1 MVDDADGVGL
11 GDTLGAPVPVPAKS
25 SSQPT
30 LAVGPPLYDAPI
42 RFDLAPTA
50 RYRLGHLVARG
61 GMGEVRVAFDDQLG
75 REVAVKRI
83 RGEAEPT
90 PDQIARFVREARV
103 QGWLEH
109 PAVVP
114 VHDIAVDADG
124 RPFFVMK
131 RLAGTEMSELL
142 DRMRSGRE
150 PDPAAS
156 RRRMLR
162 AFADVCLAI
171 EFAHSRGVI
180 HRDLKPAN
188 IMLGDFGEVYVL
200 DWGIARATAVDAGR
214 PAATGDYDPTASG
227 QTQAGTI
234 LGTPAYMAPE
244 QLAGERAGPAAD
256 IYALGAVLY
265 EIAAGVTLH
274 PATRGVADAYRAVET
289 RPSASGHWPECPP
302 EIDAICERACALDPG
317 ERFAS
322 ARALHIAIQAFLE
335 GDRDVAARAELAR
348 HHVALARAAR
358 ASGDG
363 EAARQAAMRAA
374 GRALALDPTAT
385 EAADVVTELML
396 APPRTIPR
404 AVHDRM
410 EAIDVETGRAQGR
423 MGAIAISGYLGFVP
437 LLMWTGVRDVGLV
450 IAFAIAALVSSL
462 QIYWMTRSD
471 KIPTASIYLSAAI
484 NAVLIGVVCRIVGPF
499 IIAPT
504 LVVTM
509 LMAYA
514 VHPRFGAMPI
524 VAALLAAGVAIPWAL
539 ELAGVVAPTYQFVGG
554 TIVLTSPAIA
564 FTSVP
569 VQLAFAVMLVLL
581 VAIVAVL
588 LRTMAMRQHDATRQ
602 IELQA
607 WHLRQV
613 VPTTPGR

>member
-1 MVDDADGVGL
+1 MVDDPERPGRARM
-11 GDTLGAPVPVPAKS
+11 GAGS
-25 SSQPT
+25 EPT
-30 LAVGPPLYDAPI
+30 LAIGPPLYDAPL
-42 RFDLAPTA
+42 RLDLPPTA
-50 RYRLGHLVARG
+50 RYRLGHLVGRG
-61 GMGEVRVAFDDQLG
+61 GMGEVRIAYDDQLG

-83 RGEAEPT
+83 RGEDEPT
-90 PDQIARFVREARV
+90 PDQLARFVREARV

-142 DRMRSGRE
+142 DRVRSGRE
-150 PDPAAS
+150 PDPAAC

-200 DWGIARATAVDAGR
+200 DWGIARAAAADAGR
-214 PAATGDYDPTASG
+214 PMPHGDYDPSATR
-227 QTQAGTI
+227 QTRAGTI

-244 QLAGERAGPAAD
+244 QLAGHRVGAAAD
-256 IYALGAVLY
+256 IYALGCVLY

-274 PATRGVADAYRAVET
+274 PATRGVADAYCTVDA
-289 RPSASGHWPECPP
+289 RPSAHWAECPP
-302 EIDAICERACALDPG
+302 EIDAICERACAIDPG
-317 ERFAS
+317 DRFES

-385 EAADVVTELML
+385 EAADLVTELML
-396 APPRTIPR
+396 APPTKVPR
-404 AVHDRM
+404 EVHDRM
-410 EAIDVETGRAQGR
+410 EAIDLETGRTQGKL
-423 MGAIAISGYLGFVP
+423 GAIAISGYLGFVP
-437 LLMWTGVRDVGLV
+437 LLVWTGVRDVAMV
-450 IAFAIAALVSSL
+450 IAFAAVALASSL
-462 QIYWMTRSD
+462 QIYWMTRKD
-471 KIPTASIYLSAAI
+471 AIPTKAIYASAVI

-499 IIAPT
+499 LIAPT

-514 VHPRFGAMPI
+514 VHPRFGDMRI
-524 VAALLAAGVAIPWAL
+524 VSLVLIAGVAIPWAL
-539 ELAGVVAPTYQFVGG
+539 ELAGVLAPTYRFTGG
-554 TIVLTSPAIA
+554 RIELMSPVIAWTSAPAQIA
-564 FTSVP
+564 FG
-569 VQLAFAVMLVLL
+569 AMLVLL

-588 LRTMAMRQHDATRQ
+588 LRTMAVRQHEATRQ

-613 VPTTPGR
+613 VPTK